1 MNLKAFSS
9 KWWPVIFPVLSGII
23 LLLHLFISGNFILI
37 ILAAALLACVFSAVH
52 HAEVISH
59 KVGDPYGT
67 LLLALAVTVIEV
79 SLIVS
84 LMLAHGAK
92 ESALARDTI
101 FSEIMIILNGMI
113 GVSLLI
119 GGLKFR
125 EQVFHLQGVSST
137 LIILVGM
144 SVLTL
149 ILPNYTQTIPGPV
162 YSNSQLIFV
171 AIVTLVLYA
180 SFIIFQNVK
189 HRAYFLSIDEI
200 KEVIEKPTT
209 LATTGSGVFLIV
221 SLATV
226 VLIAET
232 LSPSLEHAIYS
243 VGAPKSIMGAIIA
256 CIVLLPEAFS
266 AIRAA
271 NTNNLQKSLNFSL
284 GSALASIG
292 LTIPA
297 VAMVSI
303 ITGSPLSLGI
313 DIKSTVLYALTILV
327 ITLSLST
334 GKTTGVEGIVLLVI
348 LAVYFFTIIV
358 P

>member
-1 MNLKAFSS
+1 MKLKAFYAT
-9 KWWPVIFPVLSGII
+9 WWPVLFPVLSCVF
-23 LLLHLFISGNFILI
+23 LLLHWCVGGHVMLL
-37 ILAAALLACVFSAVH
+37 ILATALLASVFSAVH
-52 HAEVISH
+52 HAEVVSH
-59 KVGDPYGT
+59 KIGDPYGT
-67 LLLALAVTVIEV
+67 LLLALAVTIIEV

-84 LMLAHGAK
+84 LMLSHGAK

-113 GVSLLI
+113 GISLLI
-119 GGLKFR
+119 GGLKFK

-137 LIILVGM
+137 LIILVAM

-149 ILPNYTQTIPGPV
+149 VLPNYTKSIPGPV

-171 AIVTLVLYA
+171 ATVTLVLYG
-180 SFIIFQNVK
+180 SFVFFQNVR
-189 HRAYFLSIDEI
+189 HRSYFLSIDIPE
-200 KEVIEKPTT
+200 EVIDKPTT
-209 LATTGSGVFLIV
+209 RATTISLVFLFV
-221 SLATV
+221 SLITV
-226 VLIAET
+226 VVIAET
-232 LSPSLEHAIYS
+232 LSPTMEHVIYS
-243 VGAPKSIMGAIIA
+243 AGFPKSIMGAIIA

-266 AIRAA
+266 AIQAA
-271 NTNNLQKSLNFSL
+271 KTNNLQKSLNFSL

-297 VAMVSI
+297 VAIVSI
-303 ITGSPLSLGI
+303 VSGLPLSLGI
-313 DIKSTVLYALTILV
+313 DIKSSVLFALTLLV
-327 ITLSLST
+327 ITLSLGT

>member
-1 MNLKAFSS
+1 MNLKTFYSR
-9 KWWPVIFPVLSGII
+9 WWPVIFPVVSGIF
-23 LLLHLFISGNFILI
+23 LLLHLFISGSFILI
-37 ILAAALLACVFSAVH
+37 ILAAGLLASVFSAVH

-67 LLLALAVTVIEV
+67 LILALAVTIIEV

-189 HRAYFLSIDEI
+189 HRAYFLSIDEV
-200 KEVIEKPTT
+200 KEVIEEPTT
-209 LATTGSGVFLIV
+209 LATTGSGIFLIV
-221 SLATV
+221 SLAIV

-256 CIVLLPEAFS
+256 CIVLMPEAFS

-271 NTNNLQKSLNFSL
+271 TTNNLQKSLNFSL